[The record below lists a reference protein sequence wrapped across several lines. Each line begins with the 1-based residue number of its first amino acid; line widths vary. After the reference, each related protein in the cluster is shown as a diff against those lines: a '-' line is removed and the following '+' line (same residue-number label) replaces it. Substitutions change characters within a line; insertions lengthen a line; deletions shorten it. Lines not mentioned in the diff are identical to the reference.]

1 MRKIE
6 PSQIATFLILLA
18 LACTLAWSSTSAAL
32 GWAELGEY
40 RPITTIAAFVFALY
54 VFALLLFRAFTT
66 VFPLPVGEIA
76 EGSRGE
82 FVYHVYL
89 LFFLILFY
97 PVIRSGFMPVPVMR
111 LFYQALGAKLG
122 ANTYSSGLLLDPPFI
137 RMGSNCIV
145 GQFALLV
152 PHVIEGRK
160 LAHYPIVAGD
170 NVTIGAGATV
180 LSGVTIGNDAIVST
194 GAVVTKGTVI
204 GDGEIWGGVPARL
217 LGRRDGLAAASSN
230 VPEGRVD
237 AGALDP
243 AAAAALES
251 AAAAATAR
259 SRFGY

>member
-1 MRKIE
+1 MRKIQ
-6 PSQIATFLILLA
+6 PSQIVTFLALFT
-18 LACTLAWSSTSAAL
+18 LACLLAWSSTNAAL
-32 GWAELGEY
+32 GRIELGDY
-40 RPITTIAAFVFALY
+40 RPIATIAAFVFALY
-54 VFALLLFRAFTT
+54 LFALLLFRVFTT
-66 VFPLPVGEIA
+66 LLPLPVGEIA
-76 EGSRGE
+76 EGSRDE

-97 PVIRSGFMPVPVMR
+97 PVIRSGFVPVPVMR
-111 LFYQALGAKLG
+111 VFYQALGARLG

-137 RMGSNCIV
+137 RLGSNCIV

-217 LGRRDGLAAASSN
+217 LGRRDEAS
-230 VPEGRVD
+230 
-237 AGALDP
+237 P
-243 AAAAALES
+243 AAIARQAVVESRGLES
-251 AAAAATAR
+251 AAAVPVAAGTIR
-259 SRFGY
+259 SRFGR

>member
-1 MRKIE
+1 M
-6 PSQIATFLILLA
+6 
-18 LACTLAWSSTSAAL
+18 
-32 GWAELGEY
+32 ELGEY
-40 RPITTIAAFVFALY
+40 RPIATIAVFVFALY
-54 VFALLLFRAFTT
+54 VFALALFRAFTT
-66 VFPLPVGEIA
+66 LFPLPVGEIA

-97 PVIRSGFMPVPVMR
+97 PVIRSGFVPVPIMR

-122 ANTYSSGLLLDPPFI
+122 TNTYSSGLLLDPPFI

-160 LAHYPIVAGD
+160 LAHYPIVTGD

-204 GDGEIWGGVPARL
+204 GEGEIWGGVPARL
-217 LGRRDGLAAASSN
+217 LGRRDDLAETSNDAPEALAVSGPFESVAATAAS
-230 VPEGRVD
+230 
-237 AGALDP
+237 
-243 AAAAALES
+243 
-251 AAAAATAR
+251 AAAATAR
-259 SRFGY
+259 SRFGR

>member
-1 MRKIE
+1 M
-6 PSQIATFLILLA
+6 
-18 LACTLAWSSTSAAL
+18 
-32 GWAELGEY
+32 
-40 RPITTIAAFVFALY
+40 
-54 VFALLLFRAFTT
+54 
-66 VFPLPVGEIA
+66 FPLPVGEIA

-97 PVIRSGFMPVPVMR
+97 PVIRSGFVPVPVMR
-111 LFYQALGAKLG
+111 LFYQALGARLG

-137 RMGSNCIV
+137 QLGSNCIV
-145 GQFALLV
+145 GQYAMLV

-217 LGRRDGLAAASSN
+217 LGRREQAAPESTSTVPDDAVMSSRG
-230 VPEGRVD
+230 VE
-237 AGALDP
+237 P
-243 AAAAALES
+243 AAATPVAAG
-251 AAAAATAR
+251 TIQ
-259 SRFGY
+259 SRRMR